1 MDWNDTPEQAAF
13 RKEVQDVID
22 TGLPEA
28 YRKGH
33 GEWVQDRK
41 SDNPEKRDAALAWQ
55 NALANKGWIA
65 PHWPKEYGGAGLTPM
80 EQFIF
85 KQEMAMASA
94 PAVGGQGV
102 SQLGPT
108 LIIHGT
114 DEQKAEHLPRILSG
128 EVNWQQG
135 YSEPGSGSD
144 LASLQTR
151 AVRDGDDYVVNGQK
165 IWTSG
170 AQYADWLY
178 VLVRT
183 DADAPKH
190 RGISFVM
197 IDMQDARPL
206 APPADRHERSLP
218 LQRDVLRGRA
228 HPRRATASA
237 RRTAAGTS
245 ARPCSTSS
253 GRTSPAPSRAA
264 SRSRSWSTSSTA
276 TTARSSRGW
285 PSPTRCGTGVA
296 ERYVETEVQFQFS
309 FRIISMQSAGQVPN
323 YEASTSKL
331 FNSELNQKLARTGT
345 QVFGLYAQFW
355 GHDDDDRNTWD
366 TPFNAY
372 APLGGSFTQN
382 YVRSVPST
390 IAAGT
395 SEIQRNIIATRG
407 LGLPRG

>member
-1 MDWNDTPEQAAF
+1 MDWNDTPDQAAF
-13 RKEVQDVID
+13 RAEVKGLID
-22 TGLPEA
+22 DGLPEA
-28 YRKGH
+28 YQGGK

-41 SDNPEKRDAALAWQ
+41 SEDATKRDAAQAWQ
-55 NALANKGWIA
+55 DALAGKGWIA
-65 PHWPKEYGGAGLTPM
+65 PHWPKEYGGAGLSPL

-85 KQEMAMASA
+85 KQEMTQAGA

-108 LIIHGT
+108 IIVHGT
-114 DEQKAEHLPRILSG
+114 DEQKAEHLPKILSG

-151 AVRDGDDYVVNGQK
+151 AVRDGDDFVINGQK

-178 VLVRT
+178 VLTRT
-183 DADAPKH
+183 DPEAPKH
-190 RGISFVM
+190 RGISFM
-197 IDMQDARPL
+197 LMEKDLPGISLRPLIDMSDHYHFNETFFEDVRVPATNVVGELNRGWYVGATLLDFERSNITGAITSRKTIQKLIDYVHSDEGQDRSRL
-206 APPADRHERSLP
+206 DESVSLRHQVADRWIES
-218 LQRDVLRGRA
+218 
-228 HPRRATASA
+228 
-237 RRTAAGTS
+237 
-245 ARPCSTSS
+245 
-253 GRTSPAPSRAA
+253 
-264 SRSRSWSTSSTA
+264 
-276 TTARSSRGW
+276 
-285 PSPTRCGTGVA
+285 
-296 ERYVETEVQFQFS
+296 EVQFQFS
-309 FRIISMQSAGQVPN
+309 FRIISMQSAGQIPN

-331 FNSELNQKLARTGT
+331 FNSELSQKLARTGT
-345 QVFGLYAQFW
+345 QVFGQYAQFW
-355 GHDDDDRNTWD
+355 GYDDDDRNMVETL
-366 TPFNAY
+366 PNAY
-372 APLGGSFTQN
+372 APLDGDFTQS

>member
-1 MDWNDTPEQAAF
+1 MDWNDSPEQASF
-13 RKEVQDVID
+13 RKEVQDLI
-22 TGLPEA
+22 TSGLPKH
-28 YRKGH
+28 YREHH

-41 SDNPEKRDAALAWQ
+41 SENPVQRDAAKEWQ
-55 NALANKGWIA
+55 DALAAKGWVA
-65 PHWPKEYGGAGLTPM
+65 PHWPKEYGGAGLSPM

-85 KQEMAMASA
+85 KQEMTLANA
-94 PAVGGQGV
+94 PSVGGQGV

-108 LIIHGT
+108 LIIHGSP
-114 DEQKAEHLPRILSG
+114 EQKAEHLPRILSG

-151 AVRDGDDYVVNGQK
+151 AVRDGDEYVINGQK

-178 VLVRT
+178 ALVRT
-183 DADAPKH
+183 DPDAPKH

-197 IDMQDARPL
+197 LDRHTPGLSIRPLIDMSGHHHFNETFFEDVHVPVAQRVGEENRGWYVGATLLDF
-206 APPADRHERSLP
+206 ERSNIT
-218 LQRDVLRGRA
+218 GA
-228 HPRRATASA
+228 I
-237 RRTAAGTS
+237 
-245 ARPCSTSS
+245 
-253 GRTSPAPSRAA
+253 
-264 SRSRSWSTSSTA
+264 
-276 TTARSSRGW
+276 SSRRSIRKLVDYVN
-285 PSPTRCGTGVA
+285 SPDGKAKSRMTDTLRHQVA
-296 ERYVETEVQFQFS
+296 ERYVESEVQFQFS

-323 YEASTSKL
+323 YEASTAKL

-345 QVFGLYAQFW
+345 QVFGMYANFW
-355 GHDDDDRNTWD
+355 GHDNDARNTYKD
-366 TPFNAY
+366 PVNPY
-372 APLGGSFTQN
+372 APLEGSFTQE
-382 YVRSVPST
+382 YVRSIPST